1 MKLSPKR
8 RQSKNAGKI
17 TLLYAS
23 CGRSA
28 AFIFHLK
35 TLRSFFTLRDYLLS
49 MLWAFLVGGGLCGVA
64 QLLLDFT
71 KLTPARILV
80 LYVSL
85 GVILGAVGL
94 YEPLYRFAGAGVAVP
109 LLGFGGN
116 VARGVKEAVHQ
127 FGWLGVFMGP
137 FTAASAGTSA
147 ALIFAFLGA
156 LLFTSKPK
164 RL

>member
-1 MKLSPKR
+1 M
-8 RQSKNAGKI
+8 
-17 TLLYAS
+17 
-23 CGRSA
+23 
-28 AFIFHLK
+28 
-35 TLRSFFTLRDYLLS
+35 RDYLLP
-49 MLWAFLVGGGLCGVA
+49 MLWAFIVGGGLCGVA

-85 GVILGAVGL
+85 GVVLGAVGL

-127 FGWLGVFMGP
+127 FGWLGIFMGP